1 MVQNCLAGQKQP
13 QPANARAATCKVER
27 SLPTAKGAN
36 SSLTVPE
43 SSQTQLVVTS
53 LRATCEMPGVGSI
66 HFGSLQQCW
75 THWTTHHIRQ
85 DKCKRCMPPARAKVK
100 LAIQT
105 SSEPQ
110 ARASARETKP
120 LFRHLITSVKGLSA
134 ASRLSAPGLEL
145 LRMADTS
152 NSRD

>member
-1 MVQNCLAGQKQP
+1 MEHCFPGQKQP

-27 SLPTAKGAN
+27 SLPTAKGVN
-36 SSLTVPE
+36 SSLTVLD
-43 SSQTQLVVTS
+43 SAQTQLVVTS

-105 SSEPQ
+105 SLEAQ
-110 ARASARETKP
+110 ARASARDKATVPP
-120 LFRHLITSVKGLSA
+120 LDHQSVEGLGA
-134 ASRLSAPGLEL
+134 ASPLSAPGLEL
-145 LRMADTS
+145 LRIDAS
-152 NSRD
+152 KNSRD